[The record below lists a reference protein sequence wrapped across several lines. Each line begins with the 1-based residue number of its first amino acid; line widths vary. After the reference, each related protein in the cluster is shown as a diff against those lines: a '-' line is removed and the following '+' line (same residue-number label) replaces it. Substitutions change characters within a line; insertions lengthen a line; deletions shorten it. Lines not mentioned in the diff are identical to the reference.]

1 MIGYSEEEI
10 DTSLITRAARL
21 KWIVAVDS
29 SLPAGRQ
36 VNAAVCIAAATSA
49 QVSGLLARDVPD
61 GDGVAHPGLPWAG
74 VTVLTGTREQLL
86 ALAGKARSSE
96 GVFVADMPEAA
107 QLTRVYDE
115 YEALLGTQSD
125 DEVRPLA
132 LSIVGPR
139 NRVDR
144 ITKGLPLL

>member
-1 MIGYSEEEI
+1 MIGYTAEEI
-10 DTSLITRAARL
+10 DTSLLTRSARL

-29 SLPAGRQ
+29 SLPVGRQ
-36 VNAAVCIAAATSA
+36 MNAVACVAAATDA
-49 QVSGLLARDVPD
+49 RVTGLLARDVTD
-61 GDGVAHPGLPWAG
+61 ADGVAHPGLPWTG
-74 VTVLTGTREQLL
+74 ITVLGGTREQLL
-86 ALAGKARSSE
+86 ALAAKARGSE

-115 YEALLGTQSD
+115 YDALLRTQSGD
-125 DEVRPLA
+125 DIAPLA
-132 LSIVGPR
+132 LSVVGPR